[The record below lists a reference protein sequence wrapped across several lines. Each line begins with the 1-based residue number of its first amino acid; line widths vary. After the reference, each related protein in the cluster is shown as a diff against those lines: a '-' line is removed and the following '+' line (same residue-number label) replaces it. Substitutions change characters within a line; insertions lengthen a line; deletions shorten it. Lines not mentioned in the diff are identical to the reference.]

1 MKKIISIVTPLFNEA
16 GNVEDL
22 CNRIATVMQAL
33 PYDYEHLCIDNCSQ
47 DNTVALLRKR
57 AARDPRLKVI
67 VNARNFGHIRSPYY
81 ALLQADGDA
90 AVIIAGDLQD
100 PPELIPEFIQK
111 WEEGYKS
118 VMAVKPDSEETSV
131 MSVVRKLYYRVVN
144 RISDVPL
151 INNATGAGLY
161 DRAVLDVLRK
171 INDPYPYARGLVCEI
186 GFPIATV
193 PFTQPRRTRGVT
205 SQNFYTLYDL
215 AMLGITK
222 HSKVPLRL
230 MAMSGFAL
238 ACISLLIAI
247 GYLIAKLLFWDKFQ
261 LGMAPTLISMFFFG
275 AIQIFFL
282 GTLGEYIAAI
292 QTQVRNLPLV
302 VESERINFNKPG
314 TTPSSLQ
321 EKSSTTQEDP

>member
-1 MKKIISIVTPLFNEA
+1 MKKRISIVTPIFNEEE
-16 GNVEDL
+16 NVEDL
-22 CNRIATVMQAL
+22 CNRIASVMQAL
-33 PYDYEHLCIDNCSQ
+33 PYEYEHLCIDNCSS
-47 DNTVALLRKR
+47 DRTVALLRER
-57 AARDPRLKVI
+57 AARDPHLKVI

-100 PPELIPEFIQK
+100 PPELIPEFIHK

-151 INNATGAGLY
+151 INNSTGAGLY

-171 INDPYPYARGLVCEI
+171 INDPYPYARGLICEI

-193 PFTQPRRTRGVT
+193 PFKQPRRTRGVT
-205 SQNFYTLYDL
+205 SQNLYTLYDL

-230 MAMSGFAL
+230 MTMLGFAL
-238 ACISLLIAI
+238 ACVSLLVAVA
-247 GYLIAKLLFWDKFQ
+247 YLIAKLLFWQNFQ
-261 LGMAPTLISMFFFG
+261 LGTAPVLIG
-275 AIQIFFL
+275 IFFL
-282 GTLGEYIAAI
+282 GAVQLFFLGLIGEYIGAI

-302 VESERINFNKPG
+302 VEAERINFDDNAVERENDPESQ
-314 TTPSSLQ
+314 PSR
-321 EKSSTTQEDP
+321 